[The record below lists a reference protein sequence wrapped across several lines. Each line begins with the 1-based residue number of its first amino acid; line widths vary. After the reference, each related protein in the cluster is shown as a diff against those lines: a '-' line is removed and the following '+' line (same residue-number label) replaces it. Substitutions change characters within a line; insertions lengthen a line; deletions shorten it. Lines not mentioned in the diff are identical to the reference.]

1 MATLDKPT
9 EYKVIGKSPLRH
21 DGTDKVTGRAT
32 YGADIRLPGMLY
44 GAVLRS
50 PHAHAK
56 ILSIDT
62 SAAKKLS
69 GVHAVITA
77 NDFPDLESKIVELGE
92 GFVNRKYQS
101 NNILA
106 RDKVLYFGHAIAAV
120 AATSL
125 HVAQEALS
133 LIRVEYEVLTPVLDV
148 KKAVESESPILLDD
162 LRTDEFGKKGDS
174 PTNIAWHGHNET
186 GDIAKGFAE
195 AKFIV
200 EREFTTKM
208 VHQGYIEP
216 QNGTAQYNPDGQI
229 TVWCSTQD
237 PFGVRQQIAEIL
249 EEPLSN
255 VRVIPM
261 EIGGGFGGKIGV
273 YLEPLAVLLSKKSGY
288 RPVKL
293 TMSRTEVLTSTGPTS
308 GSYIKIKMGA
318 DAAGKITA
326 VEAKLLYEA
335 GAYPGSPVGG
345 GMEVMLAP
353 YRIENGI
360 VDGYDVVV
368 NKPRTAAYRAPG
380 GTNAAFAAETVIDEL
395 AEKLGM
401 DPIEFRLL
409 NGVKEG
415 DRRIDGAKY
424 QRIAYLETLE
434 AVKNSPHYNTPLS
447 GPNKGRGVAT
457 GFWFN
462 YGGKSS
468 ASASVN
474 NDGTVSLLEGSV
486 DIGGSRTSISMQ
498 LAETLGISA
507 EDVRPIIGDTNSIG
521 YTEGTYGSRT
531 TFATGWAAYET
542 AKNLIEKL
550 KERAAILWEVET
562 DAVTFENGVFSAG
575 DKSLTFKGLAEKLDD
590 TGGPV
595 IASAAVQP
603 KGYVPAFAAHIVDVE
618 VDPDTGKVQI
628 LRYTA
633 VQDVG
638 KAIFPPYV
646 ESQIQGGV
654 AQGVGWALNE
664 EYLYDEQGRL
674 VNASLLDYR
683 MPVALD
689 LPMIDTILVEVPN
702 PGHPFGAK
710 GVGEVPIVPPPAAIA
725 NAIYRAVGARL
736 AELPMS
742 PGRVVEEV
750 RKIGT

>member
-1 MATLDKPT
+1 MATLDKKT
-9 EYKVIGKSPLRH
+9 EYKVIGTSPLRH
-21 DGTDKVTGRAT
+21 DGVDKVTGRAA
-32 YGADIRLPGMLY
+32 YGADIRLPGMLF

-62 SAAKKLS
+62 SEAEKLH

-77 NDFPDLESKIVELGE
+77 KDLPDLESRIVELGE
-92 GFVNRKYQS
+92 GVINRKYQS
-101 NNILA
+101 NNVLA
-106 RDKVLYFGHAIAAV
+106 RDKVLYFGHAVAAV
-120 AATSL
+120 SATSL
-125 HVAQEALS
+125 NVVKEALD
-133 LIRVEYEVLTPVLDV
+133 LIRVEYEVLSPVLDV
-148 KKAVESESPILLDD
+148 RKAMEAGSPILLDD
-162 LRTDEFGKKGDS
+162 LRTDDFGQKGES
-174 PTNIAWHGHNET
+174 PTNISWHYKAAC
-186 GDIAKGFAE
+186 GDIEKGFKE

-200 EREFTTKM
+200 EREFVTKM

-216 QNGTAQYNPDGQI
+216 QNGTAQYNPDGQV
-229 TVWCSTQD
+229 TVWCSTQGS
-237 PFGVRQQIAEIL
+237 FGVREQVAEIL
-249 EEPLSN
+249 EIPISN
-255 VRVIPM
+255 IRVIPM

-273 YLEPLAVLLSKKSGY
+273 YLEPLAVLLSRKSGY

-293 TMSRTEVLTSTGPTS
+293 TMSRAEVLTSTGPTS
-308 GSYIKIKMGA
+308 GSYIKVKMGA
-318 DAAGKITA
+318 DANGRITA
-326 VEAKLLYEA
+326 AETLLIYEA
-335 GAYPGSPVGG
+335 GAYPGSPVGS
-345 GMEVMLAP
+345 GMGVIFGP
-353 YRIENGI
+353 YNIENGVI
-360 VDGYDVVV
+360 EGYDVVV

-409 NGVKEG
+409 NGAKEG
-415 DRRIDGAKY
+415 DRRVDGSAYK
-424 QRIAYLETLE
+424 RIGYLETLQAAKE
-434 AVKNSPHYNTPLS
+434 SAHYQSPLS
-447 GPNKGRGVAT
+447 GPHTGRGVAS
-457 GFWFN
+457 GYWGN

-486 DIGGSRTSISMQ
+486 DIGGSRTGLAMQ

-507 EDVRPIIGDTNSIG
+507 EDVHPVVADTNSIG

-531 TFATGWAAYET
+531 TFATGWAVYET
-542 AKNLIEKL
+542 ANGLIEIL
-550 KERAAILWEVET
+550 KERVAILWELEKDKVQ
-562 DAVTFENGVFSAG
+562 FENEVFSSG
-575 DKSLTFKGLAEKLDD
+575 DKKLTFKELAERLDE

-595 IASAAVQP
+595 VASAAVQP
-603 KGYVPAFAAHIVDVE
+603 KGYGPGFATHIVDVE

-638 KAIFPPYV
+638 KAIYPNYV

-654 AQGVGWALNE
+654 AQGVGWGLNE

-674 VNASLLDYR
+674 LNASWLDYR

-689 LPMIDTILVEVPN
+689 LPMIDTILVEVAN
-702 PGHPFGAK
+702 PGHPYGVR

-725 NAIYRAVGARL
+725 NAIHNAIGVRMT
-736 AELPMS
+736 ELPMS
-742 PGRVVEEV
+742 PARVVETFN
-750 RKIGT
+750 K

>member
-1 MATLDKPT
+1 MATLEKPNQF
-9 EYKVIGKSPLRH
+9 KVIGTSPLRH
-21 DGTDKVTGRAT
+21 DGVDKVTGRAA

-62 SAAKKLS
+62 SEAEKLH
-69 GVHAVITA
+69 GVHAVVTA
-77 NDFPDLESKIVELGE
+77 KDFPDLESKIVELGE
-92 GFVNRKYQS
+92 SVIDRKYQS
-101 NNILA
+101 NNVLA
-106 RDKVLYFGHAIAAV
+106 RDKVLYFGHAVAAV

-125 HVAQEALS
+125 HVAQEAVN
-133 LIRVEYEVLTPVLDV
+133 LIRVEYEVLSPVLDV
-148 KKAVESESPILLDD
+148 RKAMESGSPILLDD
-162 LRTDEFGKKGDS
+162 LRTDEFGKKGDQ
-174 PTNIAWHGHNET
+174 PTNVAWHGHNES
-186 GDIAKGFAE
+186 GDVEKGFKE

-200 EREFTTKM
+200 EREFNTKM

-216 QNGTAQYNPDGQI
+216 QNGTAQYNPDGQV
-229 TVWCSTQD
+229 TVWCSTQGS
-237 PFGVRQQIAEIL
+237 FGVREQVSEIL
-249 EEPLSN
+249 EIPVSN
-255 VRVIPM
+255 IRVIPM
-261 EIGGGFGGKIGV
+261 EIGGGFGGKNGV

-293 TMSRTEVLTSTGPTS
+293 TMSRADVLAATGPTS
-308 GSYIKIKMGA
+308 GSYIKVKMGA
-318 DAAGKITA
+318 DANGVITA
-326 VEAKLLYEA
+326 AEATLLYEA

-345 GMEVMLAP
+345 AMAVLFAP
-353 YRIENGI
+353 YRIENGR
-360 VDGYDVVV
+360 VDGYDIVV

-380 GTNAAFAAETVIDEL
+380 GTNAAYAAETVVDEL

-415 DRRIDGAKY
+415 DRRIDGAAFKT
-424 QRIAYLETLE
+424 IGYLETLQ
-434 AVKNSPHYNTPLS
+434 AAKDSDHYQSPLPT
-447 GPNKGRGVAT
+447 GPNTGRGFAS

-474 NDGTVSLLEGSV
+474 NDGTVNLMEGSV
-486 DIGGSRTSISMQ
+486 DIGGSRTSLAMQ
-498 LAETLGISA
+498 LAETLGITA
-507 EDVRPIIGDTNSIG
+507 EDVRPFVADTNEVG

-531 TFATGWAAYET
+531 TFATGWAVIET
-542 AKNLIEKL
+542 GKALIEKL
-550 KERAAILWEVET
+550 KERAAILWEVEKDT
-562 DAVTFENGVFSAG
+562 VQFENGVFSSG
-575 DKSLTFKGLAEKLDD
+575 EHKLTFKELAEKLDD

-595 IASAAVQP
+595 VASAAVQP
-603 KGYVPAFAAHIVDVE
+603 KGNAPGFAAHIVDVE

-638 KAIFPPYV
+638 KAIYPNYV

-674 VNASLLDYR
+674 LNSSLLDYR

-689 LPMIDTILVEVPN
+689 LPMIDTILVEKTN
-702 PGHPFGAK
+702 PDHPFGAK
-710 GVGEVPIVPPPAAIA
+710 GVGEVCIVPPPAAIA
-725 NAIYRAVGARL
+725 NAIHNAVGARVTD
-736 AELPMS
+736 LPMS
-742 PGRVVEEV
+742 PAKVVERLKE
-750 RKIGT
+750 

>member
-1 MATLDKPT
+1 MATLEKPNQF
-9 EYKVIGKSPLRH
+9 KVVGTSPLRH
-21 DGTDKVTGRAT
+21 DGVDKVTGRAA

-50 PHAHAK
+50 PHAHAN

-62 SAAKKLS
+62 SEAEKFH
-69 GVHAVITA
+69 GVHAVVTA
-77 NDFPDLESKIVELGE
+77 KDFPDLESKIVELGE
-92 GFVNRKYQS
+92 SVIDRKYQS
-101 NNILA
+101 NNVLA
-106 RDKVLYFGHAIAAV
+106 RDKVLYFGHAVAAV
-120 AATSL
+120 AATNI
-125 HVAQEALS
+125 HVAQEAVN
-133 LIRVEYEVLTPVLDV
+133 LIKVEYEVLTPVLDV
-148 KKAVESESPILLDD
+148 RKAMESGSPILLDD
-162 LRTDEFGKKGDS
+162 LRTEEFGKKGDT
-174 PTNIAWHGHNET
+174 PTNVSWHGHNES
-186 GDIAKGFAE
+186 GDVEKGFKE

-200 EREFTTKM
+200 EHEFNTKM

-216 QNGTAQYNPDGQI
+216 QNGTAQYIPDGQV
-229 TVWCSTQD
+229 TVWCSTQGS
-237 PFGVRQQIAEIL
+237 FGVREQVAEIL
-249 EEPLSN
+249 EIPVSN
-255 VRVIPM
+255 IRVIPM
-261 EIGGGFGGKIGV
+261 EIGGGFGGKNGV

-293 TMSRTEVLTSTGPTS
+293 TMSRADVLAATGPTS
-308 GSYIKIKMGA
+308 GSYIKVKMGA
-318 DAAGKITA
+318 DANGVITA
-326 VEAKLLYEA
+326 AEAKVLYEA

-345 GMEVMLAP
+345 AMVVMFAP
-353 YRIENGI
+353 YRIENGR

-380 GTNAAFAAETVIDEL
+380 GTNAAFAAEVVIDEL

-415 DRRIDGAKY
+415 DRRIDGAAFKT
-424 QRIAYLETLE
+424 IGYLETLQAAKE
-434 AVKNSPHYNTPLS
+434 SDHYKSPLPT
-447 GPNKGRGVAT
+447 GPNTGRGFAS

-474 NDGTVSLLEGSV
+474 NDGTVNLMEGSV
-486 DIGGSRTSISMQ
+486 DIGGSRTSLAMQ
-498 LAETLGISA
+498 LAETLGIAA
-507 EDVRPIIGDTNSIG
+507 EDIRPFVADTNEVG

-531 TFATGWAAYET
+531 TFATGWAVIET
-542 AKNLIEKL
+542 GKALIEKM
-550 KERAAILWEVET
+550 KGRAAIFWEVEKDT
-562 DAVTFENGVFSAG
+562 VQFEAGLFSSG
-575 DKSLTFKGLAEKLDD
+575 DNKITFKELAEKLDE

-595 IASAAVQP
+595 VASAAVQP
-603 KGYVPAFAAHIVDVE
+603 KGNAPGFAAHIVDVE

-638 KAIFPPYV
+638 KAIYPNYV

-674 VNASLLDYR
+674 LNSSWLDYR

-689 LPMIDTILVEVPN
+689 LPMIDTILVEKTN
-702 PGHPFGAK
+702 PDHPFGAK
-710 GVGEVPIVPPPAAIA
+710 GVGEVCIVPPPGAIA
-725 NAIYRAVGARL
+725 NAIHNAVGVRVTN
-736 AELPMS
+736 LPMS
-742 PGRVVEEV
+742 PA
-750 RKIGT
+750 KIIDNLKK

>member
-1 MATLDKPT
+1 MATLDKPNKF
-9 EYKVIGKSPLRH
+9 KVIGTSPLRH
-21 DGTDKVTGRAT
+21 DGVDKVTGRAT

-56 ILSIDT
+56 IISIDT
-62 SAAKKLS
+62 SEAEKLH

-77 NDFPDLESKIVELGE
+77 KDFPNLESKIVELGE
-92 GFVNRKYQS
+92 SVIDRKYQS
-101 NNILA
+101 NNVLA
-106 RDKVLYFGHAIAAV
+106 RDKVLYFGHAVAAV
-120 AATSL
+120 SATSL
-125 HVAQEALS
+125 HIADEALS
-133 LIRVEYEVLTPVLDV
+133 LIGVEYEVLSPVLDV
-148 KKAVESESPILLDD
+148 RKAIESESPVLLDD
-162 LRTDEFGKKGDS
+162 LRTDEFGKKGDT
-174 PTNIAWHGHNET
+174 PTNIAWHGHNEC
-186 GDIAKGFAE
+186 GDIEKGFKE

-200 EREFTTKM
+200 EREFNTKM

-216 QNGTAQYNPDGQI
+216 QNGTAQYNPDGQVTI
-229 TVWCSTQD
+229 WCSTQGS
-237 PFGVRQQIAEIL
+237 FGVREQVAEIL
-249 EEPLSN
+249 EIPVSN
-255 VRVIPM
+255 IRVIPM
-261 EIGGGFGGKIGV
+261 EIGGGFGGKNGV
-273 YLEPLAVLLSKKSGY
+273 YLEPLAVLLSKKSGH

-293 TMSRTEVLTSTGPTS
+293 TMSRADVLTSTGPTS
-308 GSYIKIKMGA
+308 GSYIKIKMGV
-318 DAAGKITA
+318 DANGKITA
-326 VEAKLLYEA
+326 AEAKLLYEA

-345 GMEVMLAP
+345 AMVVMLAP
-353 YRIENGI
+353 YKIENGL
-360 VDGYDVVV
+360 VDGYDIVV

-380 GTNAAFAAETVIDEL
+380 GTNANFAAETVIDEL

-401 DPIEFRLL
+401 DPFEFRLL

-415 DRRIDGAKY
+415 DRRIDGAAFH
-424 QRIAYLETLE
+424 RIGYLETLQAAKE
-434 AVKNSPHYNTPLS
+434 SDHYKAPLS
-447 GPNKGRGVAT
+447 GPNRGRGVAG

-486 DIGGSRTSISMQ
+486 DIGGSRTSLAMQ

-507 EDVRPIIGDTNSIG
+507 EDVHPTVADTNSVG

-531 TFATGWAAYET
+531 TFATGWAVIET
-542 AKNLIEKL
+542 GKALIEKL
-550 KERAAILWEVET
+550 KERAAILWEVKKDT
-562 DAVTFENGVFSAG
+562 VQFEDGVFSSG
-575 DKSLTFKGLAEKLDD
+575 DKKLAFKELAAKLDE

-595 IASAAVQP
+595 VASAAVQP
-603 KGYVPAFAAHIVDVE
+603 KGNAPGFAVHIVDVE

-633 VQDVG
+633 AQDVG
-638 KAIFPPYV
+638 KAIYPNYV

-674 VNASLLDYR
+674 LNASLLDYR

-689 LPMIDTILVEVPN
+689 LPMIDTILVEVAN
-702 PGHPFGAK
+702 PDHPFGAK
-710 GVGEVPIVPPPAAIA
+710 GVGEVCIVPPPAAIA
-725 NAIYRAVGARL
+725 NAINNAVGARMT
-736 AELPMS
+736 ELPMS
-742 PGRVVEEV
+742 PAKVVD
-750 RKIGT
+750 RLKK